1 MRTVPFHP
9 LSPPLPFGPDAT
21 SVTANDAVMA
31 WQPTQVSRFDAL
43 LHEVNPD
50 APRVDIPRLQALAEW
65 MVEQPPAE
73 ARGIMQTRLD
83 RIEWVRAMLED
94 PDWDTAAG
102 TRARARRMLD
112 YLDSDDDLIPDQ
124 TPLLGRLDDV
134 LLFDLAWESFEAE
147 TEEYRDFCDY
157 RRTEHPAGDASTQ
170 QAAWMRDRLA
180 ELAQLRHNARVRE
193 GHYVETRLP
202 PDERFHVVA

>member
-1 MRTVPFHP
+1 MKTP
-9 LSPPLPFGPDAT
+9 LFEPIGPPLPFGPDAM
-21 SVTANDAVMA
+21 SPSANDAVMA
-31 WQPTQVSRFDAL
+31 WQPAQVSRFDAL
-43 LHEVNPD
+43 LHEINPD

-65 MVEQPPAE
+65 LVEQPPAE
-73 ARGIMQTRLD
+73 AQGIMQTRLD
-83 RIEWVRAMLED
+83 RIEWVRAMLAD
-94 PDWDTAAG
+94 RDWDTAAG
-102 TRARARRMLD
+102 TRARAARMLE

-134 LLFDLAWESFEAE
+134 LLFDLAWEAFEAE

-157 RRTEHPAGDASTQ
+157 RRDERPTGSGRAQ
-170 QAAWMRDRLA
+170 QAAWLRDRLA
-180 ELAQLRHNARVRE
+180 ELAQLQHNARVRD